1 MAHIR
6 NFDIELPS
14 GFAKRYESEFV
25 VHVYEKIIEELKNN
39 TEYCVSSMENGGL
52 TIDIFEKGTEAIN
65 ITCADLTKKA
75 EAATTT
81 TRDGWKTI
89 KADGF
94 KLTLKKVPV
103 AAPKRDS
110 SFDSVVIEN
119 LIGKLKEMMEA
130 TKKQTLKMGECY
142 LKTNNKNQHE
152 MVNELNDDEHAYS
165 VINDD
170 EIVEVPKLSSK
181 KRPLETLIDLC
192 EEEGKKKTDDF
203 WKDYVPTDV
212 NIKLKY
218 NFHEDRKIPK
228 LNSVVSQILGFV
240 VSILHS
246 GCFYEMDWKF
256 IGLNKYDEFVVLPIA
271 VFPDGANEETTKDL
285 IRLMCRKVVNSMNDR
300 CKDPSF
306 LVFIDILNKIDVM
319 DLPTLSAFIERK
331 MATMMNKRCKV

>member
-1 MAHIR
+1 MTHIQK
-6 NFDIELPS
+6 FDIELPS
-14 GFAKRYESEFV
+14 GFAKKYGSEFV
-25 VHVYEKIIEELKNN
+25 VQVYEKIIEELKNN
-39 TEYCVSSMENGGL
+39 TEYSVSSMQNGGL
-52 TIDIFEKGTEAIN
+52 RIDISEDATDSIN

-89 KADGF
+89 KVDGF
-94 KLTLKKVPV
+94 KLTLKKVPL
-103 AAPKRDS
+103 APKRDP

-119 LIGKLKEMMEA
+119 LVGKLKEMMEA
-130 TKKQTLKMGECY
+130 TKKQTLKMGECH

-152 MVNELNDDEHAYS
+152 VVNELNDDEHAYS

-170 EIVEVPKLSSK
+170 EIVEVPMLSSN
-181 KRPLETLIDLC
+181 KRHLET
-192 EEEGKKKTDDF
+192 EEGKKKADDV

-212 NIKLKY
+212 NTKLKY
-218 NFHEDRKIPK
+218 NFHQERNIPS
-228 LNSVVSQILGFV
+228 LNTVAPQILVFV
-240 VSILHS
+240 LSILHS

-256 IGLNKYDEFVVLPIA
+256 IGLNTSNEFIVLPTA

-331 MATMMNKRCKV
+331 MATMMNKKHKI